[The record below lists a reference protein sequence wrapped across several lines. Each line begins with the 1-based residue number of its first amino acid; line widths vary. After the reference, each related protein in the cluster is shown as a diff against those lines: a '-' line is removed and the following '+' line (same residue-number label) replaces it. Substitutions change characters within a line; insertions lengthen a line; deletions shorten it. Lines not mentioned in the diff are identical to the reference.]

1 MAQYGSLDPRSRGSR
16 GPVPARRQ
24 AGFRISVLVAAA
36 AALCCV
42 GLLVAREASH
52 RSELAGGTGLPR
64 DLTSALAA
72 ELAAPGGSR
81 NLLKREKTLLALK
94 PQVAAAESAVQKA
107 VAAGES
113 ADNIK
118 HLEARAAEAKA
129 KLEKA
134 EAEAQH
140 AEAALVS
147 AAHGDASV
155 KPGEDPPAQAGLAR
169 DGGASRQQKGFI
181 SGDRFGTHH
190 VYSDFGIHHNR
201 RRGNWMQRH
210 FGDWIN
216 TADGRP
222 QYVCDYHD
230 DPYETG
236 THRRVNVIDN
246 EWCDDEYY
254 GYQFPVHYHD
264 DREVYNNGYGE
275 HLGTYYGDNGVK
287 PGVLHKMV
295 CLCVRACVRVCVC
308 VCVCVYVHARTHT
321 HTHTHAHTHIYI
333 YYIR

>member
-1 MAQYGSLDPRSRGSR
+1 LRGTTLPQIWVRGGIRELLRKGMGYGALDGGASR
-16 GPVPARRQ
+16 GPALPARRQ
-24 AGFRISVLVAAA
+24 AGFSISVLVAAA

-42 GLLVAREASH
+42 GLLLVSREAGQ
-52 RSELAGGTGLPR
+52 RSELAGG
-64 DLTSALAA
+64 LTSALAE

-81 NLLKREKTLLALK
+81 KLLKREKTLLVLK
-94 PQVAAAESAVQKA
+94 PQVAAAESAVQQA
-107 VAAGES
+107 VAAGEPD
-113 ADNIK
+113 DNIK
-118 HLEARAAEAKA
+118 HLQAKAAEAKA

-155 KPGEDPPAQAGLAR
+155 KPGEKSPAQAGLVR

-181 SGDRFGTHH
+181 SGDRFGSHH

-236 THRRVNVIDN
+236 THRRVDVIDN

-275 HLGTYYGDNGVK
+275 HLGTVYGDNGVK

-295 CLCVRACVRVCVC
+295 CCVCVHVCVCVRLCVCVC
-308 VCVCVYVHARTHT
+308 VCVCVLM
-321 HTHTHAHTHIYI
+321 
-333 YYIR
+333 